1 MSEGGAGRAVE
12 RKADMNPAIALR
24 PMTGR
29 PRLRAGFSLIELLL
43 VVAIVGLLVGLLI
56 VALNKVRGSGEKTS
70 TEQLMRA
77 IDMGLAQFKSDHGFL
92 PPLLD
97 DTIAAN
103 GSAELVPYR
112 LADLRDIRYYST
124 LTLAPYLLGVGDLNG
139 DGDLDEYDDG
149 VQGAGFRDPGKDRSW
164 GFQYVGPNGR
174 GRKQY
179 WRDQEKMIG
188 NVRQIPGPTF
198 GPYLAVTGD
207 DRIVYGTNRA
217 GAAFTEDRP
226 LFVITDYWGGAIR
239 YYRNWPRNLPQGER
253 IEDYVPA
260 WFGSFAP
267 EQVESFRMQVR
278 SVEYV
283 IMSVGPDGKAHDDK
297 IDAEENRDNLV
308 RAQS

>member
-1 MSEGGAGRAVE
+1 MSKGWAGSAAE
-12 RKADMNPAIALR
+12 RKADMTPASALR
-24 PMTGR
+24 PKTRR
-29 PRLRAGFSLIELLL
+29 PRRRAGFSLVELLL

-56 VALNKVRGSGEKTS
+56 VALNKVRASGEKTS

-103 GSAELVPYR
+103 GSTELVPYP
-112 LADLRDIRYYST
+112 LTNLRDIRYYST
-124 LTLAPYLLGVGDLNG
+124 LSLAPYLLGVGDLNG

-149 VQGAGFRDPGKDRSW
+149 VAGAGFRDPGRDRSW
-164 GFQYVGPNGR
+164 GYQYVGPNGR
-174 GRKQY
+174 GRRQY
-179 WRDQEKMIG
+179 WRDQEKTIG
-188 NVRQIPGPTF
+188 NVRQIPGQIY

-207 DRIVYGTNRA
+207 DRIVYGTNRT
-217 GAAFTEDRP
+217 GSPFTEDRP

-239 YYRNWPRNLPQGER
+239 YYRQWPKSLPQGER
-253 IEDYVPA
+253 IQDHVPA

-267 EQVESFRMQVR
+267 DQVESFLMQVR
-278 SVEYV
+278 SVDYV

-297 IDAEENRDNLV
+297 IEAEENRDNLV